1 MKPIY
6 RYSAEEQQ
14 KAIDNIA
21 VKDGGKP
28 GEMPKSLYFH
38 LGSKG
43 QKAQEEW
50 PETTLENRVS
60 KMATM
65 IGSYEG
71 ERAGDRHVI
80 THGYEC
86 LCRTGHLTA
95 AAARQNGE
103 KIETDHDITYE
114 GESGMGYESK
124 WHALMHMPGEK
135 VRIDENSRFFDPESL
150 PPFRYEA
157 TTISKAIVVG
167 ENNPTHHEPERI
179 DFKIQY
185 EFEGVDGRYDA
196 RQFMEEGGRE
206 HLHGVLLIDK
216 GEMWLTPFAPED
228 VFGDLPPGELPYA
241 DGVPM
246 RVGAICEELSERL
259 LEDGILPSPDDGK
272 RGEEPGIEAYDSRF
286 IPLSSFDGTFMKDG
300 MLASFD
306 IQQKDGYEQEGPIRL
321 LASEDIAF
329 ASPAF
334 VEASKRTIN
343 KLLALEERDPMNVLI
358 DEMEGKSKGWRAEQE
373 NGAFSNDPIPRL
385 ADTAT
390 ATKVAEKEASY
401 LMRGHDIGDANVR
414 MAAAIVAT
422 KNRPT
427 KDGLGVSV
435 RKLAD
440 SLAPQPVRSK
450 GLEQPDENFNIINA
464 ALRQAINSAKR

>member
-6 RYSAEEQQ
+6 RYTAEEQQ
-14 KAIDNIA
+14 QAIDNIA

-28 GEMPKSLYFH
+28 GEMPKSLYFY

-43 QKAQEEW
+43 QKAREEW
-50 PETTLENRVS
+50 PKASLEDRVS
-60 KMATM
+60 SMAVM
-65 IGSYEG
+65 IGSYQG
-71 ERAGDRHVI
+71 KIAGDRHVI

-114 GESGMGYESK
+114 GESGMGYEPK
-124 WHALMHMPGEK
+124 WRALMKMPGEK

-157 TTISKAIVVG
+157 ATISKAIVLG
-167 ENNPTHHEPERI
+167 EDNPTHDEPERI
-179 DFKIQY
+179 DFKMQY
-185 EFEGVDGRYDA
+185 EFEGVDGRHDA

-206 HLHGVLLIDK
+206 NLMGVLLIENN
-216 GEMWLTPFAPED
+216 EMWLTRFAHED

-241 DGVPM
+241 EGLPM
-246 RVGAICEELSERL
+246 RVGAICEELSDRL

-272 RGEEPGIEAYDSRF
+272 RGEEPGIEAYDGRF
-286 IPLSSFDGTFMKDG
+286 IPFSSFDGTFMKEG
-300 MLASFD
+300 MLSSFD

-321 LASEDIAF
+321 LSSEDITF

-334 VEASKRTIN
+334 VEASKRAVG
-343 KLLALEERDPMNVLI
+343 KLLALEERDPVNVLV
-358 DEMEGKSKGWRAEQE
+358 DEMEGKSKVWRAEQE
-373 NGAFSNDPIPRL
+373 NGAFSNDPTPRL

-390 ATKVAEKEASY
+390 ATKAAEKEANY
-401 LMRGHDIGDANVR
+401 LMRGHDVADANVR
-414 MAAAIVAT
+414 MAAAMVAT
-422 KNRPT
+422 ENRPT
-427 KDGLGVSV
+427 EDGLGVSV

-450 GLEQPDENFNIINA
+450 GLEQPEENFNINA
-464 ALRQAINSAKR
+464 ALRQALNSTER